1 MIDLTP
7 LDVRKKKGD
16 FRRAMRGYEPALVD
30 DFLDLVAERLEE
42 LVRENVTLRERA
54 QQANDSLSA
63 FKNRETALNE
73 ALVSAQQLR
82 EEMRTQATREAE
94 LVIREARA
102 EGERLVA
109 EAKREAVATAEAGR
123 RLVGQRVRYL
133 RSFRA
138 FVEQQLGQLE
148 LEEERLR
155 EQQQRGSGG
164 GETPAADDGDVP
176 AEAGSESE

>member
-42 LVRENVTLRERA
+42 LVRENLGLRERG
-54 QQANDSLSA
+54 QQINDSLDA
-63 FKNRETALNE
+63 YRTRETALNE

-82 EEMRTQATREAE
+82 EEVRTQAAREAE
-94 LVIREARA
+94 LVLREARA
-102 EGERLVA
+102 EGERLIG
-109 EAKREAVATAEAGR
+109 EARKEAAATAEAGR
-123 RLVGQRVRYL
+123 RLVGQRVRYM

-138 FVEQQLGQLE
+138 FVEQQLGELE
-148 LEEERLR
+148 LEEERIR
-155 EQQQRGSGG
+155 EQQRSGPAEQEAAASDAG
-164 GETPAADDGDVP
+164 GED
-176 AEAGSESE
+176 

>member
-42 LVRENVTLRERA
+42 LVRENVGLRERA
-54 QQANDSLSA
+54 QQINDSLSA
-63 FKNRETALNE
+63 FKARETALNE

-94 LVIREARA
+94 LVLREARA
-102 EGERLVA
+102 EGERLIGA
-109 EAKREAVATAEAGR
+109 AKREAVATAEAGR

-155 EQQQRGSGG
+155 EQQQRGTPSPEGPSGDDPADAAEG
-164 GETPAADDGDVP
+164 AGE
-176 AEAGSESE
+176 EE